1 MQISKREFLK
11 RLGFGADGSRHPATP
26 VSYRSLVPKKG
37 ENVLVAGRCLGAP
50 DSIDTFR
57 LICPCFVTGEA
68 AGTAAALCAKKGLAP
83 RALDMASLSKALK
96 SKGVFLG

>member
-37 ENVLVAGRCLGAP
+37 DNILVAGRCLGAP
-50 DSIDTFR
+50 DSVDTFR

-68 AGTAAALCAKKGLAP
+68 AGTAAALCANMGVTPRNLSYSVLA
-83 RALDMASLSKALK
+83 KALK
-96 SKGVFLG
+96 ARNVYL